1 MSADEILKNLGYEKV
16 SDDKYSI
23 EYRKILDDDLFEINF
38 WKEDKTIS
46 KNYYRDMG
54 YITLQELQAIEK
66 IKWSIHISKL
76 TKDINGSNAS
86 INVEVL
92 KTVLSMLEEKDK
104 IISLMLEKFADID
117 FDDMCLDCE
126 CCVGNGCIKEER
138 DLYENCIKQYFEN
151 KAKELLNK

>member
-54 YITLQELQAIEK
+54 YITLQELQAINK
-66 IKWSIHISKL
+66 K
-76 TKDINGSNAS
+76 
-86 INVEVL
+86 VEE
-92 KTVLSMLEEKDK
+92 LEWMD
-104 IISLMLEKFADID
+104 
-117 FDDMCLDCE
+117 
-126 CCVGNGCIKEER
+126 
-138 DLYENCIKQYFEN
+138 
-151 KAKELLNK
+151 

>member
-54 YITLQELQAIEK
+54 YITLQELQAINK
-66 IKWSIHISKL
+66 K
-76 TKDINGSNAS
+76 
-86 INVEVL
+86 VEE
-92 KTVLSMLEEKDK
+92 LEWK
-104 IISLMLEKFADID
+104 
-117 FDDMCLDCE
+117 
-126 CCVGNGCIKEER
+126 
-138 DLYENCIKQYFEN
+138 
-151 KAKELLNK
+151 